1 MNIIRNPKNKFGN
14 MLLNIATTVI
24 LPEVINRV
32 SDTLI
37 KNVMEPKKEERKY
50 PPQMN
55 SYNSNYYNKPT
66 PVYQTPKDNNININ
80 LNITTSNPEVNR
92 VEPKVEPKV
101 QSKQTHFINPN
112 IYVPMYMD

>member
-50 PPQMN
+50 
-55 SYNSNYYNKPT
+55 
-66 PVYQTPKDNNININ
+66 
-80 LNITTSNPEVNR
+80 L
-92 VEPKVEPKV
+92 
-101 QSKQTHFINPN
+101 
-112 IYVPMYMD
+112 

>member
-24 LPEVINRV
+24 LPEVISRV
-32 SDTLI
+32 SDTVI

-55 SYNSNYYNKPT
+55 SYSSNYYNKST
-66 PVYQTPKDNNININ
+66 PVYQTPKDNNVNIN
-80 LNITTSNPEVNR
+80 LNITTSSPEVNR
-92 VEPKVEPKV
+92 VAEPKV
-101 QSKQTHFINPN
+101 QPKENHYITPN

>member
-50 PPQMN
+50 FPKTN
-55 SYNSNYYNKPT
+55 CSYS
-66 PVYQTPKDNNININ
+66 DNNYEREIEQQMPKNNNVNIN
-80 LNITTSNPEVNR
+80 LNITTTNSEDENIKKNR
-92 VEPKVEPKV
+92 Y
-101 QSKQTHFINPN
+101 IIPN
-112 IYVPMYMD
+112 IYSPMYIENDNDSNSF

>member
-24 LPEVINRV
+24 LPEVISRV
-32 SDTLI
+32 SDTVI

-55 SYNSNYYNKPT
+55 SYNSSYYNKPT
-66 PVYQTPKDNNININ
+66 PVYQTPKDNNVNIN
-80 LNITTSNPEVNR
+80 LNITTSSPEVNKV
-92 VEPKVEPKV
+92 VELEVQPKENHYI
-101 QSKQTHFINPN
+101 TPN

>member
-14 MLLNIATTVI
+14 MLLNIVTTVI

-50 PPQMN
+50 FPKTN
-55 SYNSNYYNKPT
+55 CSYS
-66 PVYQTPKDNNININ
+66 DNNYEREIEQQMPKNNNVNIN
-80 LNITTSNPEVNR
+80 LNITTTNSEDKNIRKN
-92 VEPKVEPKV
+92 
-101 QSKQTHFINPN
+101 HYIIPN
-112 IYVPMYMD
+112 IYVPMYIENDNDSNSF